1 MPAKKSED
9 DIQPTYQKIEKN
21 NDIGDLDIIFVE
33 KEIDEELGQED
44 ERPIKGKTQPDT
56 KAFTNDEIGLH

>member
-1 MPAKKSED
+1 M
-9 DIQPTYQKIEKN
+9 
-21 NDIGDLDIIFVE
+21 DIIFVE
-33 KEIDEELGQED
+33 KEIDEELGQEE